1 MICNVCDEN
10 DFYDED
16 GHKVPPAEVRKMK
29 EHYRGMSSDELRK
42 IWGPLPI
49 TSDLGMLISDILHER
64 GEM

>member
-10 DFYDED
+10 EFCDED
-16 GHKVPPAEVRKMK
+16 GRKVPPAEVRKLK
-29 EHYRGMSSDELRK
+29 ERYREMNSDELRK

>member
-1 MICNVCDEN
+1 MICDVCDEN

-16 GHKVPPAEVRKMK
+16 GRKVPPTEVRKLK
-29 EHYRGMSSDELRK
+29 ERYREMNSDELRK

>member
-16 GHKVPPAEVRKMK
+16 GRKVPPAEVRKLK
-29 EHYRGMSSDELRK
+29 VRYREMNSDELRK